1 MTFRFLVVSSLIFLT
16 ACAGIDRRIDA
27 AAEAEGQLEATRTL
41 PDLPAYCRE
50 HTRSG
55 VSRGDRLDTALLKT
69 DAALAAEHERTRICA
84 QWYDDLQEGFASDEI
99 PEGPQ

>member
-1 MTFRFLVVSSLIFLT
+1 MTFRLLAVSSLVFLT
-16 ACAGIDRRIDA
+16 ACAGIDERLDA

-41 PDLPAYCRE
+41 PELPAYCRE

-55 VSRGDRLDTALLKT
+55 VRRGDRLDTALLRT
-69 DAALAAEHERTRICA
+69 DAALHAEHRRTDACA
-84 QWYDDLQEGFASDEI
+84 EWYDGLREGFASGEI